1 MVWAASFRV
10 AGAAAAGMVCRML
23 PAGGPSLSPCPC
35 EQRMRVPSPSK
46 TSPAA
51 GSLRVVPVQSR
62 ADRAAFLRLPRSL
75 YQDDPH
81 WVEPLHLEQR
91 QWFAADN
98 PFYEHAEARFWL
110 ALRDGRPVGRISAQV
125 DRLHLERHRDSAGF
139 FGLLE
144 AEDQDETVRAL
155 LATAEDWLRERG
167 MAHVRGPFNLSVNQE
182 CGLLVDGFDRPP
194 MLMMGHAR
202 PYYAA
207 RLEACG
213 YHKERDLLAYLI
225 DSDVEATPVRR
236 MAVARTRRRITTR
249 TVSRKNFQ
257 EDLDLIFTLFNDAW
271 ADNWGFVPM
280 TRSEITHMAGGMKFL
295 INERFAR
302 IAMVDGEPAAFIV
315 VLANLN
321 EAITGLHGRL
331 FPFGWLQLL
340 WRLKVRHPRSGRML
354 LMGVRKAYQES
365 LLGAALAYRLIGDIQ
380 PDVVASGMR
389 EVELSWVLEDNQG
402 VRSIIGEFGGRA
414 YKRYRIYGRAL

>member
-1 MVWAASFRV
+1 MRETTSVEESAATH
-10 AGAAAAGMVCRML
+10 
-23 PAGGPSLSPCPC
+23 PS
-35 EQRMRVPSPSK
+35 R
-46 TSPAA
+46 AA
-51 GSLRVVPVQSR
+51 GSLRIVPVESR
-62 ADRAAFLRLPRSL
+62 AQRAAFLRLPRAL

-125 DRLHLERHRDSAGF
+125 DRLHLERHRDGAGF

-144 AEDQDETVRAL
+144 AEDADETFRAL
-155 LATAEDWLRERG
+155 LATAEAWLRARGLER
-167 MAHVRGPFNLSVNQE
+167 VRGPFNLSINQE
-182 CGLLVDGFDRPP
+182 CCLLVDGFTTPP

-202 PYYAA
+202 PYCAA

-213 YHKERDLLAYLI
+213 YQKERDLLAYLI
-225 DSDVEATPVRR
+225 DADVAETPLRR

-249 TVSRKNFQ
+249 TVSRKHFQ

-280 TRSEITHMAGGMKFL
+280 TRSEITHMAAGLKFL

-321 EAITGLHGRL
+321 EAIAGLRGRL
-331 FPFGWLQLL
+331 FPFGWLRLL
-340 WRLKVRHPRSGRML
+340 WRLKVRHPESGRML

-380 PDVVASGMR
+380 PDVVAGGMR
-389 EVELSWVLEDNQG
+389 RVELSWVLEDNQG

-414 YKRYRIYGRAL
+414 YKRYRIYGRTL